1 MSMSVRRSSG
11 VPVVI
16 LGVWGVQSSW
26 MQSHFSQQEQEAEKT
41 GPTPDKEKHNNLA
54 STSGVPVVTQMA
66 GLAALCLLLV
76 FPLSSSQSTL
86 QSEQE
91 ISGHQA
97 PAGPP
102 LPPPQIRDLLRKEEN
117 THLNAMQTY
126 ARLDKDNAKVGLFIA
141 ASIGTFVL
149 MAAVYCIYNKF
160 YTKQQYLHTQLN
172 DDLDLTADPM
182 DPPPV
187 FFHASVASSAA
198 DVRKAG
204 YGSLSDTPSIISV
217 PPSLS
222 PPPSAMPFPPLFLS
236 SHSLRTISAK
246 DLEKSCI

>member
-1 MSMSVRRSSG
+1 MQFTSV
-11 VPVVI
+11 
-16 LGVWGVQSSW
+16 
-26 MQSHFSQQEQEAEKT
+26 SQRQRAQDQHPAERKT
-41 GPTPDKEKHNNLA
+41 
-54 STSGVPVVTQMA
+54 TSLLRPQVYQWTTHMA

-91 ISGHQA
+91 INAHQA
-97 PAGPP
+97 PAA
-102 LPPPQIRDLLRKEEN
+102 PPPPPAHIRDLLGKEET
-117 THLNAMQTY
+117 THLNAMRTY
-126 ARLDKDNAKVGLFIA
+126 GHVDKDNAKVGLFIA
-141 ASIGTFVL
+141 AAMGTFTL

-172 DDLDLTADPM
+172 DDPDLTTDPM

-187 FFHASVASSAA
+187 FFHASADSSAV
-198 DVRKAG
+198 DVRRAG

-246 DLEKSCI
+246 DLEKSYI